1 MLIGSAV
8 IPIALCLMWKKTN
21 KWGAIAGAVL
31 GQWFGLVA
39 WVIFAKVWAAVGLSL
54 GFGLVMMLLLL
65 WDFGLVC
72 ALSDTCCN
80 ISNMH
85 QKGLRI
91 VLLELQSCQH
101 PEQLNTENPAPSFL
115 FLAARSNTYQTEFV
129 FFTRHTDRIASTA
142 FISLYAE
149 SL

>member
-1 MLIGSAV
+1 MGVLIGSAV

-54 GFGLVMMLLLL
+54 GFCLVMMLLLL

-80 ISNMH
+80 NPNTH
-85 QKGLRI
+85 QKGQCT
-91 VLLELQSCQH
+91 VLDWS
-101 PEQLNTENPAPSFL
+101 
-115 FLAARSNTYQTEFV
+115 
-129 FFTRHTDRIASTA
+129 
-142 FISLYAE
+142 
-149 SL
+149 